1 MKTIAA
7 RAFKIAIIISALLV
21 VAGPLLALVTASSA
35 FAKAPTDCHSVFEAF
50 VVSKRAWKR
59 DDPSRWLEALRQE
72 LSRHGLT
79 RAQIKDCA
87 PQWDLVIAKIEQCV
101 ARRDMECRS
110 TPQEADDINKAPTY
124 GPDNCLVVTKS
135 AVEAFK
141 SSLTGNSKTTLDTI
155 RQELSRQG
163 LSRADLKQCFPV
175 GDSLIA
181 KLEQC
186 VASGDMECRISQQD
200 VETNELGES
209 SAKSLMLF
217 WESVL
222 RLPHKG
228 TDCFQ
233 GRAFGQPAIIPN
245 PIDVENALAQL
256 GKEKLDQILVLAANW
271 LSSCPIEP
279 ADPSSFSDRRLTA
292 MAIMDSVLPIKVV
305 NTDASPE
312 CESRLPG
319 TYRSCS
325 LSIDYSIE
333 NKTDDR
339 TFTNVVVGCL
349 GGLKKYPYEA
359 QLANVQ
365 WEPVTNSE
373 PLDPHEI
380 RYFSIWY
387 GVATFSVNRKQILE
401 GGYSKWCHVLSA
413 SAERRQSATT
423 DDQPFVPAPTQEN
436 GLTKETNDFLMNLLK
451 DAPTGPP

>member
-1 MKTIAA
+1 
-7 RAFKIAIIISALLV
+7 
-21 VAGPLLALVTASSA
+21 
-35 FAKAPTDCHSVFEAF
+35 
-50 VVSKRAWKR
+50 
-59 DDPSRWLEALRQE
+59 
-72 LSRHGLT
+72 
-79 RAQIKDCA
+79 
-87 PQWDLVIAKIEQCV
+87 
-101 ARRDMECRS
+101 
-110 TPQEADDINKAPTY
+110 
-124 GPDNCLVVTKS
+124 
-135 AVEAFK
+135 
-141 SSLTGNSKTTLDTI
+141 
-155 RQELSRQG
+155 
-163 LSRADLKQCFPV
+163 
-175 GDSLIA
+175 
-181 KLEQC
+181 
-186 VASGDMECRISQQD
+186 
-200 VETNELGES
+200 
-209 SAKSLMLF
+209 MLF

-222 RLPHKG
+222 RLPHKW

-245 PIDVENALAQL
+245 SIDVENALAQL

-319 TYRSCS
+319 TYRNCS

-349 GGLKKYPYEA
+349 GGLKKYPYEY

-380 RYFSIWY
+380 RYFNIWY

-401 GGYSKWCHVLSA
+401 GGYSKWCNVLSA
-413 SAERRQSATT
+413 SAERLPSATT
-423 DDQPFVPAPTQEN
+423 EAQPFGPPSTQEN
-436 GLTKETNDFLMNLLK
+436 GLTKETNDFLMDLLK
-451 DAPTGPP
+451 NAPTGPP